1 MKKIGVLTSGGDTPG
16 MNSAIRAVF
25 KEADYRGMD
34 VMGIFHGYKGLIE
47 GIMRPALCLGRHE
60 ARSLWRTPALS
71 GR

>member
-1 MKKIGVLTSGGDTPG
+1 

-47 GIMRPALCLGRHE
+47 E
-60 ARSLWRTPALS
+60 
-71 GR
+71 